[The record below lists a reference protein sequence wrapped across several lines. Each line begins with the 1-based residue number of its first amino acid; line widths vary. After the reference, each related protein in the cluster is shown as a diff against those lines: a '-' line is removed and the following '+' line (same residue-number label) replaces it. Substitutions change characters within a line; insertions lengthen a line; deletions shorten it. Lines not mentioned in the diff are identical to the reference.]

1 MDRLFH
7 ARIAPVQSVALVL
20 FAGVLVL
27 AFFRHWA
34 LLALVCMVM
43 LVLAVERLIHTT
55 YTLTADGRLLIH
67 RGRFSRQKE
76 AALTEIVS
84 VERVSVFRIGRWAL
98 MRYVLV
104 RYRNG
109 RFDALLPLKEDEF
122 VGVLS
127 ARMRQ

>member
-1 MDRLFH
+1 MKQRL
-7 ARIAPVQSVALVL
+7 RPLSIRVRLALSL
-20 FAGVLVL
+20 ILLVL

-34 LLALVCMVM
+34 LLALVCMVV